1 MVIYPRSTRKR
12 VLTAAIAGLL
22 LTASGP
28 AAHAQAVVTEDIIVE
43 AVRQH
48 NLALQAA
55 RAAASAE
62 AERPDQVRW
71 PFPMVEAMAMPQMIA
86 EGELGLSLM
95 ARQQIPWGDRLRADR
110 AARAAMAEAAGFEA
124 GSFEREQV
132 LIGRSAYAELWGL
145 QEQRTLVDSFRVQL
159 AFYREIALDQFRT
172 GRGPQQ
178 AVLNIELER
187 QMLTQ
192 RLDALEEKA
201 TGQRAMIAALTGG
214 SVRLRPTDR
223 LARPETAAVED
234 PAMVSDLIETHP
246 MVSPGQSMRDAEE
259 AMGRMARTMLRPDFT
274 VGATVNLSPAA
285 RQRMFGQEV
294 FTPSLGVML
303 PLWRGGIRAEIRE
316 FEERARQRELET
328 EHTRIMLGAEAA
340 DALSQIERV
349 RARIARYERELL
361 PTIEQTLDASLLGYQ
376 TGVVRFLEL
385 LDAQRMAF
393 TIQVDVIEAR
403 VQEAQLQARLAAITG
418 PLGRADARR

>member
-1 MVIYPRSTRKR
+1 MVIFLRSTHSRA
-12 VLTAAIAGLL
+12 LIIAIAGLL
-22 LTASGP
+22 LAFSG
-28 AAHAQAVVTEDIIVE
+28 HAVQAQTIVTEDDIVE
-43 AVRQH
+43 AVRRH

-55 RAAASAE
+55 RAGASAE

-86 EGELGLSLM
+86 DGDLGLSLM
-95 ARQQIPWGDRLRADR
+95 ARQQIPWGERLRADR
-110 AARAAMAEAAGFEA
+110 AARAAMADAAGFEA
-124 GSFEREQV
+124 GYFEREQV
-132 LIGRSAYAELWGL
+132 LMGRTAYAELWGL
-145 QEQRTLVDSFRVQL
+145 QEQRALIDSFRVQL
-159 AFYREIALDQFRT
+159 AFYREIALDQFRA

-214 SVRLRPTDR
+214 SLRLSPADR

-234 PAMVSDLIETHP
+234 PAVVSDLIDTHP
-246 MVSPGQSMRDAEE
+246 MVAAGQSMREAEE

-294 FTPSLGVML
+294 FTPSVGVML

-316 FEERARQRELET
+316 FEERARQRELEM
-328 EHTRIMLGAEAA
+328 EHTRVMLGAEAA

-349 RARIARYERELL
+349 RARVARYERELL
-361 PTIEQTLDASLLGYQ
+361 PTVEQALDASLLGYQ
-376 TGVVRFLEL
+376 TGAVRFLEL

-393 TIQVDVIEAR
+393 NIETDLIEAR

-418 PLGRADARR
+418 L